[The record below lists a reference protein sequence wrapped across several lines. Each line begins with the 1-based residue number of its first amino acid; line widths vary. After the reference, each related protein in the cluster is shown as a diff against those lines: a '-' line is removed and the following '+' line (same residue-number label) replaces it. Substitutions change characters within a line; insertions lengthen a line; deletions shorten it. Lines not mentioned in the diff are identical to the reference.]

1 MKTAV
6 VVGANGFLGS
16 VLVNALLH
24 QDFEVMAVYHANH
37 DKINPKATLFTNDK
51 LLNSTIQPDFIF
63 YLSGN
68 YAASESQLQ
77 EINKTLSQYA
87 IRFSSAKMVYVS
99 STNVYG
105 STLGVIT
112 ESSPFTNPGLY
123 AQSKLE
129 GEAIVETMKH
139 FAIIRLAY
147 IYGPG
152 ITNSSFIPAI
162 IDSAKEHKKITL
174 FGKGEREQDYIYIDD
189 AVSLCVNS
197 ASQNDNHIY
206 LGATG
211 ISVSNKQVA
220 EEIQKHIECSIAFTG
235 EETGQSFYFNPK
247 ATFELLNWQ
256 PLTSISDGIKKML
269 V

>member
-16 VLVNALLH
+16 ALVNKLLNE
-24 QDFEVMAVYHANH
+24 DFEVIAVYHANH
-37 DKINPKATLFTNDK
+37 DKINLKAKLFTNEEV
-51 LLNSTIQPDFIF
+51 LNSVIQPDFIF

-77 EINKTLSQYA
+77 EINETLSQYVM
-87 IRFSSAKMVYVS
+87 RFTTAKMVYVS

-105 STLGVIT
+105 STPGVIT
-112 ESSPFTNPGLY
+112 ENAPYTNPGLY

-129 GEAIVETMKH
+129 GEILVKTMKR
-139 FAIIRLAY
+139 FAIIRLTY

-152 ITNSSFIPAI
+152 ITNNSFIPAI
-162 IDSAKEHKKITL
+162 IHSAKEHKKITL
-174 FGKGEREQDYIYIDD
+174 FGKGAREQDYIYIDD
-189 AVSLCVNS
+189 AVSLCVAS
-197 ASQNDNHIY
+197 ALQNDNHIY

-220 EEIQKHIECSIAFTG
+220 EEIKKHVECSIEFTG

-247 ATFELLNWQ
+247 ATFELLHWQ
-256 PLTSISDGIKKML
+256 PQTSITDGIKKML